1 MRICYDAR
9 GNRIADAERD
19 AKVIHLWNV
28 EKLTMTQIGQRL
40 GCSKGAIA
48 QVISRLRSRN
58 VDIADRG
65 GRKGARSRPK
75 PPRPAKEPKES
86 REQREA
92 REMAE
97 AAERQRTIALLASGK
112 GGFCSFPMWPHGA
125 KPNHIY
131 CCKPRRDLMAPYCL
145 EHMRLAYRAADESPK
160 RHVDKA
166 A

>member
-28 EKLTMTQIGQRL
+28 EKVSMSEVGRRL

-48 QVISRLRSRN
+48 QVLSRLRRRG
-58 VDIADRG
+58 VDIEDRG
-65 GRKGARSRPK
+65 GRHGARSAPR
-75 PPRPAKEPKES
+75 PPRPAKAPKES

-92 REMAE
+92 RAMAE

-112 GGFCSFPMWPHGA
+112 GGYCVYPMWPHGA
-125 KPNHIY
+125 KPNHVY
-131 CCKPRRDLMAPYCL
+131 CCKPRQDILAPYCT
-145 EHMRLAYRAADESPK
+145 EHMALCYTPAVRMDKRLGKVA
-160 RHVDKA
+160 
-166 A
+166 